1 VKPKYRPSPSQIFP
15 KFPVQLFSVVSA
27 VSQKDSALALP

>member
-1 VKPKYRPSPSQIFP
+1 MAVNTSSRDDVAYR
-15 KFPVQLFSVVSA
+15 SVVSA